1 MKHTTVEYQARR
13 RGIESLTQLLP
24 TAEIGTA
31 LQENPMG
38 IRKSIAAGLIVAANA
53 VAKDNS
59 KERAQ
64 KWVRDTRRKLAR
76 AIEPKG

>member
-1 MKHTTVEYQARR
+1 
-13 RGIESLTQLLP
+13 
-24 TAEIGTA
+24 
-31 LQENPMG
+31 MG

-64 KWVRDTRRKLAR
+64 KWVRDTRYKLAK

>member
-1 MKHTTVEYQARR
+1 
-13 RGIESLTQLLP
+13 
-24 TAEIGTA
+24 
-31 LQENPMG
+31 MG
-38 IRKSIAAGLIVAANA
+38 IRKSIAASLIVAANA